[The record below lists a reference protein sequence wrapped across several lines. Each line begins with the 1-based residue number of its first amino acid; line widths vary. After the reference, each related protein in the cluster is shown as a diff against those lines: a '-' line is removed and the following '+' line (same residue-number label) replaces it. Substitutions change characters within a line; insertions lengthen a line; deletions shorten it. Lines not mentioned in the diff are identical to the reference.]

1 MSFRILGTGSFLPR
15 KVLTNDDLSHMV
27 ETSDEWITKR
37 VGVKERRVCTTETNT
52 DMGVAAA
59 LAALEDSG
67 VKPEELDLIIGAT
80 ISADTIS
87 PGLAGMVQNRIGATC
102 PCFDMN
108 AACPG
113 FLFALEVADGFFVKK
128 TVKKVLVVSAERMSG
143 LIDWTDRSTCVIFGD
158 GAGAAVLGEGD
169 SYLASELHT
178 TGGDDVISIP
188 TWWDNSPFYGHELK
202 KNVVSMAGQETY
214 KFAVSSMVR
223 DIQSVMA
230 KAGIT
235 GEQVKAVIPHQA
247 NYRIINE
254 ARRRLPEIAPEKFLI
269 NIQRCGNT
277 SSASEPILLD
287 EANRQGLLQPGDYV
301 VLSAFG
307 GGLSSAASVVRW
319 G

>member
-1 MSFRILGTGSFLPR
+1 MSFRILGTGSFLPQ

-37 VGVKERRVCTTETNT
+37 VGVKQRHVCTTETAT

-59 LAALEDSG
+59 RRALENSG
-67 VKPEELDLIIGAT
+67 VKPEELDMIIAAT

-87 PGLAGMVQNRIGATC
+87 PGLAGMVQNRIGAAC

-169 SYLASELHT
+169 NYLASELHT
-178 TGGDDVISIP
+178 AGGDDVISIP
-188 TWWDNSPFYGHELK
+188 TWWDNSPFYEHQLK
-202 KNVVSMAGQETY
+202 QNKVNMAGQETY

>member
-59 LAALEDSG
+59 LASLEDSG

-87 PGLAGMVQNRIGATC
+87 PGLAGMVQNRIGAAC

-169 SYLASELHT
+169 NYLASELHT
-178 TGGDDVISIP
+178 AGGDDVISIP
-188 TWWDNSPFYGHELK
+188 TWWDNSPFYEHQLK
-202 KNVVSMAGQETY
+202 QNKVNMAGQETY

>member
-1 MSFRILGTGSFLPR
+1 M
-15 KVLTNDDLSHMV
+15 
-27 ETSDEWITKR
+27 
-37 VGVKERRVCTTETNT
+37 
-52 DMGVAAA
+52 
-59 LAALEDSG
+59 
-67 VKPEELDLIIGAT
+67 
-80 ISADTIS
+80 
-87 PGLAGMVQNRIGATC
+87 
-102 PCFDMN
+102 
-108 AACPG
+108 
-113 FLFALEVADGFFVKK
+113 
-128 TVKKVLVVSAERMSG
+128 
-143 LIDWTDRSTCVIFGD
+143 
-158 GAGAAVLGEGD
+158 LGEGD

-178 TGGDDVISIP
+178 AGGDDVISIP
-188 TWWDNSPFYGHELK
+188 TWWDNSPFYEHQLK
-202 KNVVSMAGQETY
+202 QNKVNMAGQETY